1 MKHLG
6 LTGPKDQTYPLTPA
20 WGRIIMVLIGIIG
33 LYLIGRVV
41 ADVFVER
48 FGFHLSVVTEP
59 MMHRLIMTAAS
70 GYIVLMAIPFM
81 PGVEIGITMIVFF
94 GSSICFLI
102 YICTVFAL
110 TLSYLAGRLVPT
122 RYWVTTFRFLGLNRA
137 QNLVQEITPLSADA
151 RFALLAQKA
160 PHRIVPFLLRHRF
173 IALAVVIN
181 LPGNILI
188 GGGGGIGLIAG
199 ATGIFP
205 FWKYLLTVAVAVSPV
220 PLIVSLTES

>member
-1 MKHLG
+1 MIL
-6 LTGPKDQTYPLTPA
+6 L
-20 WGRIIMVLIGIIG
+20 GIIG

-41 ADVFVER
+41 AEVFVER

-70 GYIVLMAIPFM
+70 AYIVLMAIPFM

-110 TLSYLAGRLVPT
+110 TLSYLAGRLVPA
-122 RYWVTTFRFLGLNRA
+122 RFWEIAFKFLGMNRA
-137 QNLVQEITPLSADA
+137 QKLVQQIAPLPADA
-151 RFALLAQKA
+151 RFALLAEKA
-160 PHRIVPFLLRHRF
+160 PQQIIPFLLRHRF
-173 IALAVVIN
+173 IALAVMIN

-205 FWKYLLTVAVAVSPV
+205 FWKYLLTIAVAVSPV
-220 PLIVSLTES
+220 PLIVSLTET